1 MNLFRRSR
9 LDLLLEAVYLLF
21 DTVNPPLTQ
30 INVPC

>member
-9 LDLLLEAVYLLF
+9 LDFLLEAVYLFF